1 LALPFFISII
11 EDADLLCNEEEE
23 AGDEE
28 GERTSR
34 PTK

>member
-11 EDADLLCNEEEE
+11 EEEDADLCGKEEEE
-23 AGDEE
+23 
-28 GERTSR
+28 ERTSR